1 MVRVS
6 RGDTRAISDPV
17 RRAGAVG
24 LGAPLTTAARDPR
37 PPFAAAARDRSG
49 LVVERVSRLRN
60 RLAWHW
66 YPEARPMPR
75 LYTHICDARPPV
87 SLADTA
93 VDRRS
98 TDGMAWLRARIQIEE
113 TARAVAVVS
122 VRRGHEGG
130 AGAAIGR
137 DSSTGS

>member
-17 RRAGAVG
+17 RRARAVG

-98 TDGMAWLRARIQIEE
+98 TDSMAWLRARIQIEE
-113 TARAVAVVS
+113 TARAFALVPTQ
-122 VRRGHEGG
+122 EGNG
-130 AGAAIGR
+130 AGAGAPCAR
-137 DSSTGS
+137 HSSTGS